1 MPIKSFKDYLKSRSV
16 TFVDI
21 DETLFNTFAKIKVVK
36 NNKTVRSLTNT
47 EFNTYELQDGES
59 FDFGEFRNAELFQKT
74 SVPISV
80 TIELLNRIQKTAKS
94 RNSSIY
100 LLTARADFDNKEGF
114 LNTLRKYKIDVGH
127 YRDNK
132 IHVIRA
138 GNISSG
144 KGSAI
149 NKKIVIKKII
159 EQSNY
164 NYVVLVDDDVSNLN
178 AFLSISNEIDKDTII
193 RSGGSITLQAVVVDQ
208 GIMKNYRNVSVS

>member
-36 NNKTVRSLTNT
+36 NNKTIKNLTNT

-100 LLTARADFDNKEGF
+100 LLTARSDFDNKEGF

-127 YRDNK
+127 IRDSK

-178 AFLSISNEIDKDTII
+178 AFLSISDEIDKDTII
-193 RSGGSITLQAVVVDQ
+193 RSGGSITLHAVMVDH